1 MADQNQPDQNNVGG
15 RPLKFET
22 VAELRHLAENYFKT
36 CDPHT
41 EIRRVFKGN
50 DQNGTAIWE
59 DREIMTSAVPYTITG
74 LARALKTT
82 RETLLDYESGK
93 YDDRDDTDP
102 SGERFSDTIK
112 DAKLRVQQNAEELLM
127 SGMPATGPIFWL
139 KNNAG
144 WRDRQ
149 EIDHTSKDRPIPLL
163 AGLAPDK
170 LEVEDDAPSADD
182 GSHKDQ

>member
-1 MADQNQPDQNNVGG
+1 MVDTLTVESEDKDKRG

-22 VAELRHLAENYFKT
+22 VAEMKQKINDYFNA

-41 EIRRVFKGN
+41 KMTRIISGHN
-50 DQNGTAIWE
+50 DSGKAIWA
-59 DREIMTSAVPYTITG
+59 DAEIMTEQIPYTITG

-93 YDDRDDTDP
+93 YDNKDDTDAA
-102 SGERFSDTIK
+102 GEHFSDTIK
-112 DAKLRVQQNAEELLM
+112 DAKLRVQDNVEIM
-127 SGMPATGPIFWL
+127 SLNGAGAGTIFWL

-149 EIDHTSKDRPIPLL
+149 EVDHTTNGKDLPTPILG
-163 AGLAPDK
+163 GLTKKPD
-170 LEVEDDAPSADD
+170 VRSDNSNP
-182 GSHKDQ
+182 